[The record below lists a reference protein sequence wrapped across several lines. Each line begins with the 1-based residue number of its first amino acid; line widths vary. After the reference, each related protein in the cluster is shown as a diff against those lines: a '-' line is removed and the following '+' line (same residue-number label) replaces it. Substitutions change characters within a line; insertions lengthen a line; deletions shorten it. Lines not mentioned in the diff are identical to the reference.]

1 MDRIYPTKR
10 SGEKTQDWV
19 KRLFSW
25 LYNKGY
31 LTPDIIKL
39 LHDKDYSKR
48 KFDIAYPLLVDDLED
63 VYDASG
69 IARYWITWYLAGR
82 YYMCSQWWLQNAD
95 IYEDKICAWCDRI
108 VGSPVIPEPP
118 KPKEPPIESIV
129 RHEKYGIGILKS
141 IIDGRACVR
150 FEGEEG
156 VKVFQSPQC
165 FEQGYMKIV
174 STPDLPN
181 PAPTPAPTPTP
192 TPTPTPAPKPAPTPA
207 PAPAPKPGPKWQTF
221 YYINCPGCGSK
232 IGKISAGT
240 EFTATCTRC
249 AKKLAIEVNESSV
262 TIKVM

>member
-1 MDRIYPTKR
+1 M
-10 SGEKTQDWV
+10 
-19 KRLFSW
+19 
-25 LYNKGY
+25 
-31 LTPDIIKL
+31 
-39 LHDKDYSKR
+39 
-48 KFDIAYPLLVDDLED
+48 LLVDDLED

-118 KPKEPPIESIV
+118 KPKEPPVESIV

-165 FEQGYMKIV
+165 FEQGYLKIV
-174 STPDLPN
+174 PTPG
-181 PAPTPAPTPTP
+181 PTPAQ
-192 TPTPTPAPKPAPTPA
+192 
-207 PAPAPKPGPKWQTF
+207 KPGPKWQTF

-240 EFTATCTRC
+240 EFTTTCTRC

>member
-10 SGEKTQDWV
+10 SGEKTQD
-19 KRLFSW
+19 
-25 LYNKGY
+25 
-31 LTPDIIKL
+31 KL

-48 KFDIAYPLLVDDLED
+48 KFGIAYPLLVDDLED

-95 IYEDKICAWCDRI
+95 NYEDKICAWCDRI

-118 KPKEPPIESIV
+118 KPKEPPVESIV

-165 FEQGYMKIV
+165 FEQGYLKIV
-174 STPDLPN
+174 SP
-181 PAPTPAPTPTP
+181 PAPKPAQ
-192 TPTPTPAPKPAPTPA
+192 TPTPTPAQTPA
-207 PAPAPKPGPKWQTF
+207 QTPSPTPGPKWQTF
-221 YYINCPGCGSK
+221 YYVNCPGCGSK

-240 EFTATCTRC
+240 EFTTTCTRC

>member
-69 IARYWITWYLAGR
+69 YARYWVTWYLAGR
-82 YYMCSQWWLQNAD
+82 YYMCSQWERRDAD

-118 KPKEPPIESIV
+118 KPKEPPVESIV

-165 FEQGYMKIV
+165 FEQGYLKIV
-174 STPDLPN
+174 ST
-181 PAPTPAPTPTP
+181 PAPTPAPTPDP
-192 TPTPTPAPKPAPTPA
+192 TL
-207 PAPAPKPGPKWQTF
+207 GPKWQTF

-240 EFTATCTRC
+240 EFTTTCTRC

>member
-118 KPKEPPIESIV
+118 KPNEPPVGSIV

-165 FEQGYMKIV
+165 FEQGYLKIV
-174 STPDLPN
+174 STPDLPK
-181 PAPTPAPTPTP
+181 PV
-192 TPTPTPAPKPAPTPA
+192 PKPA

-221 YYINCPGCGSK
+221 YYIDCPGCGSK

-240 EFTATCTRC
+240 EFTTTCTRC

>member
-48 KFDIAYPLLVDDLED
+48 KFDIAYPLLVDDLKD

-69 IARYWITWYLAGR
+69 NGRYWVTWHLAGR
-82 YYMCSQWWLQNAD
+82 YYMCSQWQSRFAG

-108 VGSPVIPEPP
+108 VGSPVIPESP
-118 KPKEPPIESIV
+118 KPKEPPVESIV

-150 FEGEEG
+150 FKGEEG
-156 VKVFQSPQC
+156 VKVFQYPQC
-165 FEQGYMKIV
+165 FEQGYLKIV
-174 STPDLPN
+174 SP
-181 PAPTPAPTPTP
+181 
-192 TPTPTPAPKPAPTPA
+192 PAPKPAPKPASKPTPT
-207 PAPAPKPGPKWQTF
+207 PDPKWQTF
-221 YYINCPGCGSK
+221 YYINCPGCGGK

-240 EFTATCTRC
+240 EFTTTCTRC

>member
-1 MDRIYPTKR
+1 MDRIYPTKQR
-10 SGEKTQDWV
+10 GEKTQDWV

-69 IARYWITWYLAGR
+69 KARYWITWHLAGR
-82 YYMCSQWWLQNAD
+82 YYMCSQWWLQIAD

-108 VGSPVIPEPP
+108 VGSPVIPESP
-118 KPKEPPIESIV
+118 KPKEPPVGSIV

-165 FEQGYMKIV
+165 FEQGYLKIV
-174 STPDLPN
+174 PKPVPK
-181 PAPTPAPTPTP
+181 PAPKSVPKSVPTPAPTPDS
-192 TPTPTPAPKPAPTPA
+192 A
-207 PAPAPKPGPKWQTF
+207 PGPKWQTF

-240 EFTATCTRC
+240 EFTTTCTHC

>member
-69 IARYWITWYLAGR
+69 KARYWITWHLAGR
-82 YYMCSQWWLQNAD
+82 YYMCSQWRLPDAD

-108 VGSPVIPEPP
+108 VGSPVIPEPQ
-118 KPKEPPIESIV
+118 KPKEPPVGSIV

-141 IIDGRACVR
+141 IIDGRACVQL
-150 FEGEEG
+150 EGEEG

-165 FEQGYMKIV
+165 FEQGYLKPV
-174 STPDLPN
+174 PK
-181 PAPTPAPTPTP
+181 
-192 TPTPTPAPKPAPTPA
+192 PAPKPASKHTPTPD
-207 PAPAPKPGPKWQTF
+207 PKWQTF
-221 YYINCPGCGSK
+221 YYINCPGCGGK

-240 EFTATCTRC
+240 EFTTTCTRC

>member
-69 IARYWITWYLAGR
+69 YARYWVTWYLAGR
-82 YYMCSQWWLQNAD
+82 YYMCSQWERRDAD

-118 KPKEPPIESIV
+118 KPKEPPVGSIV

-165 FEQGYMKIV
+165 FEQGYLKIV
-174 STPDLPN
+174 STPDLPK
-181 PAPTPAPTPTP
+181 PV
-192 TPTPTPAPKPAPTPA
+192 PK
-207 PAPAPKPGPKWQTF
+207 PAPKPGPKWQTF

-240 EFTATCTRC
+240 EFTTTCTRC

>member
-69 IARYWITWYLAGR
+69 YARYWVTWYLAGR
-82 YYMCSQWWLQNAD
+82 YYMCSQWERRDAD

-108 VGSPVIPEPP
+108 VGLPVIPEPP
-118 KPKEPPIESIV
+118 KPKEPPVGSIV

-156 VKVFQSPQC
+156 VKVFQSPQG
-165 FEQGYMKIV
+165 FEQGYLKIV
-174 STPDLPN
+174 STP
-181 PAPTPAPTPTP
+181 A
-192 TPTPTPAPKPAPTPA
+192 PTPAPKPAPKPA
-207 PAPAPKPGPKWQTF
+207 PAPDPAPGPKWQTF

-232 IGKISAGT
+232 IGRISAGT
-240 EFTATCTRC
+240 EFTTTCTRC
-249 AKKLAIEVNESSV
+249 AKKLAIEVNESFV

>member
-69 IARYWITWYLAGR
+69 YARYWVTWYLAGR
-82 YYMCSQWWLQNAD
+82 YYMCSQWERRDAD

-118 KPKEPPIESIV
+118 KPKEPPVGSIV

-156 VKVFQSPQC
+156 VKVFQSPPC
-165 FEQGYMKIV
+165 FEQGYLKIV
-174 STPDLPN
+174 STPDLPK
-181 PAPTPAPTPTP
+181 PVPKTAPT
-192 TPTPTPAPKPAPTPA
+192 PAPTPA

-240 EFTATCTRC
+240 EFTTTCTRC

>member
-48 KFDIAYPLLVDDLED
+48 KFGIEYPLLVDDLKD

-69 IARYWITWYLAGR
+69 KARYWVTWHLAGR
-82 YYMCSQWWLQNAD
+82 YYVCSQWWLQIAD

-118 KPKEPPIESIV
+118 KPKEPSVGSMV

-141 IIDGRACVR
+141 IIDGRACVQ

-156 VKVFQSPQC
+156 VKVFQYPQC
-165 FEQGYMKIV
+165 FEQGYLKIV
-174 STPDLPN
+174 STSGLPKPVPK
-181 PAPTPAPTPTP
+181 PAPTPAPTP
-192 TPTPTPAPKPAPTPA
+192 
-207 PAPAPKPGPKWQTF
+207 GSKWQTF

-240 EFTATCTRC
+240 EFTTTCARC

>member
-1 MDRIYPTKR
+1 MTNIDYPKR
-10 SGEKTQDWV
+10 ASYETIQDYVKKLLDWLYDNKKLSGDEI
-19 KRLFSW
+19 KRLQR
-25 LYNKGY
+25 L
-31 LTPDIIKL
+31 
-39 LHDKDYSKR
+39 DYSKR
-48 KFDIAYPLLVDDLED
+48 VFGINYPLIACNRQDI
-63 VYDASG
+63 YDASG
-69 IARYWITWYLAGR
+69 HTRYWINYRLGGR
-82 YYMCSQWWLQNAD
+82 YYVCSQWWLQNAD
-95 IYEDKICAWCDRI
+95 IYEDKVCAWCDRI

-118 KPKEPPIESIV
+118 KPKEPPVESKV

-165 FEQGYMKIV
+165 FEQGYLKIV
-174 STPDLPN
+174 PKPVPK
-181 PAPTPAPTPTP
+181 PAPKPAPKSVPTPAPTPDS
-192 TPTPTPAPKPAPTPA
+192 A
-207 PAPAPKPGPKWQTF
+207 PGPKWQTF

-240 EFTATCTRC
+240 EFTTTCTHC

>member
-1 MDRIYPTKR
+1 MDRIYPTKQR
-10 SGEKTQDWV
+10 GEKTQDWV

-69 IARYWITWYLAGR
+69 KARYWITWHLAGR
-82 YYMCSQWWLQNAD
+82 YYMCSQWWLQIAD

-108 VGSPVIPEPP
+108 VGSPVIPESP
-118 KPKEPPIESIV
+118 KPKEPPVGSIV

-165 FEQGYMKIV
+165 FEQGYLKIV
-174 STPDLPN
+174 
-181 PAPTPAPTPTP
+181 
-192 TPTPTPAPKPAPTPA
+192 PKPAPTPDSA
-207 PAPAPKPGPKWQTF
+207 PGPKWQTF

-240 EFTATCTRC
+240 EFTTTCTHC

>member
-1 MDRIYPTKR
+1 
-10 SGEKTQDWV
+10 
-19 KRLFSW
+19 
-25 LYNKGY
+25 
-31 LTPDIIKL
+31 
-39 LHDKDYSKR
+39 
-48 KFDIAYPLLVDDLED
+48 
-63 VYDASG
+63 
-69 IARYWITWYLAGR
+69 
-82 YYMCSQWWLQNAD
+82 MCSQWERRDAD

-118 KPKEPPIESIV
+118 KPKEPPVGSIV

-165 FEQGYMKIV
+165 FEQGYLKIV
-174 STPDLPN
+174 STPDLPK
-181 PAPTPAPTPTP
+181 PV
-192 TPTPTPAPKPAPTPA
+192 PKPAPTPA
-207 PAPAPKPGPKWQTF
+207 PAPAPKPGPKWQAF

-240 EFTATCTRC
+240 EFTTTCTRC

>member
-1 MDRIYPTKR
+1 MDRIYPTKQR
-10 SGEKTQDWV
+10 GEKTQDWM

-48 KFDIAYPLLVDDLED
+48 KFDIAYPLLVDGLKD

-69 IARYWITWYLAGR
+69 YARYWITWRLAGR
-82 YYMCSQWWLQNAD
+82 YYMCSQWQKRDAG

-118 KPKEPPIESIV
+118 KPKEPPVESIV

-141 IIDGRACVR
+141 IIDGRACVQ

-165 FEQGYMKIV
+165 FEQGYLKIV
-174 STPDLPN
+174 PKPV
-181 PAPTPAPTPTP
+181 PKPTPTP
-192 TPTPTPAPKPAPTPA
+192 D
-207 PAPAPKPGPKWQTF
+207 PKWQTF
-221 YYINCPGCGSK
+221 YYINCPGCGGK

-240 EFTATCTRC
+240 EFTTTCTRC

>member
-69 IARYWITWYLAGR
+69 YARYWVTWYLAGR
-82 YYMCSQWWLQNAD
+82 YYMCSQWERRDAD

-108 VGSPVIPEPP
+108 VGSSVIPEPP
-118 KPKEPPIESIV
+118 KPKEPPVGSIV

-156 VKVFQSPQC
+156 VKVFQSPQG
-165 FEQGYMKIV
+165 FEQGYLKIV
-174 STPDLPN
+174 STP
-181 PAPTPAPTPTP
+181 A
-192 TPTPTPAPKPAPTPA
+192 PTPAPKPAPKPA
-207 PAPAPKPGPKWQTF
+207 PAPDPAPGPKWQTF

-232 IGKISAGT
+232 IGRISAGT
-240 EFTATCTRC
+240 EFTTTCTRC
-249 AKKLAIEVNESSV
+249 AKKLAIEVNESFV